1 MFSELQASKQ
11 GAAIADRP
19 VDQWRFIER
28 SFILGIDQYCR
39 KPAGSLLLLE
49 TQRGIAAPYIGL
61 GQCRIWCLPLGG
73 SATHERLQ
81 HWRWENISAQALELI
96 IWINRNSQL
105 TISVICLKLL
115 YQNIIEPTDLVHK
128 HAHLHRIAF
137 GKTIIK
143 ISSGP
148 IWIML
153 GI

>member
-1 MFSELQASKQ
+1 MPGTGRIIRGVSACDDRAPSLHWLGVS
-11 GAAIADRP
+11 GAAGGSTSQVTRT
-19 VDQWRFIER
+19 RFK
-28 SFILGIDQYCR
+28 Q
-39 KPAGSLLLLE
+39 ALE
-49 TQRGIAAPYIGL
+49 TQRGVAAPYIGS
-61 GQCRIWCLPLGG
+61 GRCRIWCLPLGG
-73 SATHERLQ
+73 SATHGRLQ
-81 HWRWENISAQALELI
+81 HWRWENISAQALELL
-96 IWINRNSQL
+96 IWINRKSQL